1 MQLVNL
7 TGHDLHLPHLGLTL
21 PAESSAAKTTQV
33 QKLVGVIEGIPLY
46 DIEYTN
52 IAGLPEPQEGT
63 LYIVSA
69 VTLNAVRTLYPERLD
84 CVATAKPIKD
94 HNGNTVGC
102 GALRMK
108 G

>member
-1 MQLVNL
+1 MRLVNL

-21 PAESSAAKTTQV
+21 PAESTAAKTTRV
-33 QKLVGVIEGIPLY
+33 QKLVGVIENIPVY

-52 IAGLPEPQEGT
+52 IAGLPEPEEGV

-69 VTLNAVRTLYPERLD
+69 VTLNAVREIYPERTDVL
-84 CVATAKPIKD
+84 ATMKPIKD
-94 HNGNTVGC
+94 SQGNTVGC